1 MAALITIEPPTMT
14 ISDEERAVSASFGLR
29 VTQLRKARNMSRPT
43 RSAAGACRCPPL
55 RLLARTLGV
64 SLDELLAEGDHAPT
78 QARAGLAASA
88 APGAHQPVP
97 QAQATHA
104 LRDDRRR
111 AFPAGALTSP
121 ALLMQQGPRRGPCW
135 VFVHEQLLAHVNAV
149 RARRPD
155 HFHIR
160 PKVAHR

>member
-14 ISDEERAVSASFGLR
+14 ISDEERAVVASFGLR

-64 SLDELLAEGDHAPT
+64 SLDELLAEGDQAPRKRGPVS
-78 QARAGLAASA
+78 QSA
-88 APGAHQPVP
+88 APGAHQPAP

-121 ALLMQQGPRRGPCW
+121 ALLMQQVPRCGPCW